1 MRYFAAKFYQYHLD
15 RMVLSKM
22 ETAFHCTTTS
32 ASIHSLQTVH
42 YRTFNKKVYEYCGV
56 LLVSILANL
65 FRRKRLTMLP
75 RIGILS
81 ILKINYLQRGSK
93 LVSCNLQ
100 VVVLVV
106 QVLFIPLA
114 ISWSD
119 FCLEVTVTCSLKSVW
134 LTYIV

>member
-1 MRYFAAKFYQYHLD
+1 MRYFAVKFYQYHLD
-15 RMVLSKM
+15 RMALSKM

-42 YRTFNKKVYEYCGV
+42 YRTFNKKVYEYYDV

-81 ILKINYLQRGSK
+81 ILKINYLQRGSM

-100 VVVLVV
+100 VVVLGV

-114 ISWSD
+114 IS
-119 FCLEVTVTCSLKSVW
+119 
-134 LTYIV
+134 